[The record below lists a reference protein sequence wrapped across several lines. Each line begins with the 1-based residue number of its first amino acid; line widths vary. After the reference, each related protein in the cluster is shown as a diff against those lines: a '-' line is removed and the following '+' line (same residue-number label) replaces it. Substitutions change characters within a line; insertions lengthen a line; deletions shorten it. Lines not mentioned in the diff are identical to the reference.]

1 MRGFDLNKTVLI
13 TGASRGIGAACALEF
28 AKNGYRVIVNYNKNR
43 KAAESVCSKIREL
56 GGVCMLVRADVS
68 KFKQVERM
76 FGEAQA
82 FGGVDVL
89 VNNAGMAQTAMLC
102 DTTPE
107 LWKKMFATN
116 VDGVYHTCLM
126 AARTMVQKK
135 CGSIINVSS
144 MWGMVG
150 ASCESAYS
158 ATKAAVI
165 GFTKALAKELGP
177 SGITVN
183 CVAPGMVDTDM
194 NGHLSIEDID
204 AICDETP
211 LGRVATPQEIAKVV
225 CFLASQSAGFI
236 TGQVISPNGGLV
248 I

>member
-1 MRGFDLNKTVLI
+1 MNKTVLI

-28 AKNGYRVIVNYNKNR
+28 AQNGYRVIVNYNKS
-43 KAAESVCSKIREL
+43 KADAEAVCAQIREN
-56 GGVCMLVRADVS
+56 GGICMAVQADVS
-68 KFKQVERM
+68 NLIQVEKM
-76 FGEAQA
+76 FTQA
-82 FGGVDVL
+82 KDFGGVDVL
-89 VNNAGMAQTAMLC
+89 VNNAGIAKAAMLC

-107 LWKKMFATN
+107 IWRELFATN
-116 VDGVYHTCLM
+116 VDGVYHTCLV
-126 AARTMVQKK
+126 AARDMVHKK
-135 CGSIINVSS
+135 SGSIINVSS

-177 SGITVN
+177 SDITVN
-183 CVAPGMVDTDM
+183 CVAPGMVDTEM
-194 NGHLSIEDID
+194 NGHLSAEDVD
-204 AICDETP
+204 AICEETP
-211 LGRVATPQEIAKVV
+211 LGRVASPDEIAKTI
-225 CFLASQSAGFI
+225 CFLASEQAGFI